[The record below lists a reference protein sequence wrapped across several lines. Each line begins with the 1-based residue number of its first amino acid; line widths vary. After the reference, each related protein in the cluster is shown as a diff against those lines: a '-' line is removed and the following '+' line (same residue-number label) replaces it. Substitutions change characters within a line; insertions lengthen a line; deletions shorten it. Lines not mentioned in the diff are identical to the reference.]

1 MVRYTF
7 SLGSKSL
14 KDNLKEWAKVC
25 PFLGWLWSVKRLD
38 DSYPHEFQTNYY
50 QVCLKEARMIS
61 QYDLNIKITSFYLVF
76 IGSVTKIPNVPGLKI
91 QNTINLQNKQDSN
104 CFCCRYYS
112 KTKIPQSVAL
122 CIPPISPLPPSH
134 TAKAIL

>member
-1 MVRYTF
+1 MF
-7 SLGSKSL
+7 SIYKIRI
-14 KDNLKEWAKVC
+14 KEK
-25 PFLGWLWSVKRLD
+25 
-38 DSYPHEFQTNYY
+38 
-50 QVCLKEARMIS
+50 RMIP
-61 QYDLNIKITSFYLVF
+61 QNDLNTISAKLKIVI

-104 CFCCRYYS
+104 YFSCRYLS

-134 TAKAIL
+134 TANAIL